1 MRQTE
6 RVDFESVA
14 DELYALAPPEFIAV
28 RTARAKQARSDG
40 QRQLAEQIQAL
51 RKPTTAAWIVNQ
63 LSRHHRE
70 EIHSLLDLGDELR
83 EVMADLGADEMRE
96 LTKQRYRLVSAL
108 VQQAR
113 ALGHARGQRITEDAA
128 QAVRTTLEAT
138 LSDPASAARVA
149 TGRLSEPLEVS
160 GFGVSGVAAGL
171 RRKTETPVST
181 EGAPVADLDAERL
194 RRQVL
199 AEAEREFEAAR
210 EAGLRAS
217 NALSSAST
225 DLALVQRQREE
236 ADDLVERLQGEL
248 EQATDD
254 VERLQKKDVSA
265 RREVDAAEHDVRKA
279 EKAEQAARSRLD
291 ELE

>member
-14 DELYALAPPEFIAV
+14 DELYALAPSEFVPV

-51 RKPTTAAWIVNQ
+51 RKPTTAAWLVNQ

-70 EIHSLLDLGDELR
+70 EIQSLLDLGDELR

-113 ALGHARGQRITEDAA
+113 ALGHARGQRITDDAA

-160 GFGVSGVAAGL
+160 GFGVSGGFAGFRTTTARPTSAEVA
-171 RRKTETPVST
+171 PI
-181 EGAPVADLDAERL
+181 ADLDAERQ
-194 RRQVL
+194 RRQAL
-199 AEAEREFEAAR
+199 AEAERKFEAAR

-217 NALSSAST
+217 DALSSAYA
-225 DLALVQRQREE
+225 DLASVQQKREE
-236 ADDLVERLQGEL
+236 ADDLVERLQREL
-248 EQATDD
+248 EHATAN
-254 VERLQKKDVSA
+254 VERLQKKDSSA

-279 EKAEQAARSRLD
+279 ERAEQAARSRLD
-291 ELE
+291 ELR